1 MREFCARYSLG
12 EEAVEDIQKI
22 VDASILQISRSFM
35 NIPINTPKTAK
46 TADKV
51 RCKGTNKK
59 GEPCRRY
66 ALEDDTC
73 CKLHSNEYAEA
84 NRCEAT
90 KRNGEPCL
98 FYAMAGH
105 TTCKRHSTKED
116 ISAVRAT
123 STKPRCEGVNKKG
136 EPCNFYALS
145 GQKTC
150 KRHTAADVETIKPIK
165 KIREKLVAR
174 KAKKNMDQCED
185 PVPETESENEV
196 ENEDEIK
203 NILQEFVTENKHTE
217 RSDITF
223 RTVKKFV
230 ESRGIIITQHNKESI
245 KKNFVTLFKLQEAKN
260 KQIQYT
266 QEEIK
271 QDE

>member
-1 MREFCARYSLG
+1 MEAMMREFCTRYNLG
-12 EEAVEDIQKI
+12 EEEMEDLQKI
-22 VDASILQISRSFM
+22 VDASILRITRSFIS
-35 NIPINTPKTAK
+35 IPIDNETTQRVAK
-46 TADKV
+46 KSADKV
-51 RCKGTNKK
+51 HCKGTNKK

-73 CKLHSNEYAEA
+73 CKLHSKEYAEA
-84 NRCEAT
+84 NRCETT

-116 ISAVRAT
+116 IAAVRAT
-123 STKPRCEGVNKKG
+123 STRPRCEGVNKKG

-145 GQKTC
+145 CQKTC
-150 KRHTAADVETIKPIK
+150 KRHTTAAVETVKPTK

-174 KAKKNMDQCED
+174 KAKKNED
-185 PVPETESENEV
+185 PVPETES

-230 ESRGIIITQHNKESI
+230 ELKGVIVTQQNKESI
-245 KKNFVTLFKLQEAKN
+245 KKNFVALFKLQEAKN
-260 KQIQYT
+260 KQIQCV
-266 QEEIK
+266 QDEIK
-271 QDE
+271 QD